1 MTSYAIA
8 LDKEIAML
16 NEKMSKLQKEKKEEE
31 TLKEKEIQ
39 KEEDNKK
46 RKEEMSKEFAEYD
59 DMMIIQK
66 IYPKFFT
73 ITATLDRHSGKL
85 IGRSSPSYIYH
96 DIITNDTVDL
106 DLNVS
111 VFIDN
116 NPQYRVTPIHVNKY
130 MFQIC
135 SCCDKE
141 FDTEYVNCKM
151 SKSQKQKEEEEN
163 NEEKQKKE
171 EERSKKSLS
180 KKKREGR
187 KRRSLAEISDSSD
200 SDSSC

>member
-73 ITATLDRHSGKL
+73 ITA
-85 IGRSSPSYIYH
+85 YW
-96 DIITNDTVDL
+96 DL
-106 DLNVS
+106 KVK
-111 VFIDN
+111 
-116 NPQYRVTPIHVNKY
+116 NP
-130 MFQIC
+130 
-135 SCCDKE
+135 
-141 FDTEYVNCKM
+141 EYV
-151 SKSQKQKEEEEN
+151 
-163 NEEKQKKE
+163 
-171 EERSKKSLS
+171 
-180 KKKREGR
+180 
-187 KRRSLAEISDSSD
+187 LAETIDGGLTNTTFVITKYFNLRKY
-200 SDSSC
+200 

>member
-8 LDKEIAML
+8 LDKEIAKL

-73 ITATLDRHSGKL
+73 ITATSDRHSGKL

-116 NPQYRVTPIHVNKY
+116 NPQYRVTPINDNKY
-130 MFQIC
+130 MLQT
-135 SCCDKE
+135 KYE
-141 FDTEYVNCKM
+141 
-151 SKSQKQKEEEEN
+151 
-163 NEEKQKKE
+163 
-171 EERSKKSLS
+171 L
-180 KKKREGR
+180 
-187 KRRSLAEISDSSD
+187 
-200 SDSSC
+200 

>member
-73 ITATLDRHSGKL
+73 ITAYWDLKVKNPEYVEYFNKTLKL
-85 IGRSSPSYIYH
+85 IKECDIDFLNKERYQSLNIDILFNCDISKCDSILLFSLFLCFFVRFPHHIFSPSFAYLSTTF
-96 DIITNDTVDL
+96 DISHL
-106 DLNVS
+106 
-111 VFIDN
+111 F
-116 NPQYRVTPIHVNKY
+116 
-130 MFQIC
+130 
-135 SCCDKE
+135 
-141 FDTEYVNCKM
+141 
-151 SKSQKQKEEEEN
+151 
-163 NEEKQKKE
+163 
-171 EERSKKSLS
+171 
-180 KKKREGR
+180 
-187 KRRSLAEISDSSD
+187 
-200 SDSSC
+200 